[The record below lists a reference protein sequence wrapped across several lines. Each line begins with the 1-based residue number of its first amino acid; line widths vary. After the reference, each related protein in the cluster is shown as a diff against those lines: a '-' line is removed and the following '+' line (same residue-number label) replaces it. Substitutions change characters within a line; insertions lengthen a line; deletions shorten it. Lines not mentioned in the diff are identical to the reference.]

1 MITYVCLA
9 VLLLFV
15 AVRSILFWRRNKD
28 LVPSQEL
35 DRTLIYQ
42 INRESDQYEQ

>member
-15 AVRSILFWRRNKD
+15 TVRSFIYWRRNKK
-28 LVPSQEL
+28 LVPHQEL
-35 DRTLIYQ
+35 DQTLIYQ
-42 INRESDQYEQ
+42 INRESESYEQ

>member
-15 AVRSILFWRRNKD
+15 AARSFIYWRRNREWIT
-28 LVPSQEL
+28 SEEL
-35 DRTLIYQ
+35 DQSLLHQ
-42 INRESDQYEQ
+42 INQESDRYGQ